1 MKKTTKR
8 LMNGAL
14 AMLLVLCMVLPASAT
29 DTEIP
34 VTEVPAIETPAPE
47 APETEAPAVEE
58 PAAEPVKEAP
68 VTEAPVTEVPATEV
82 PAAEEP
88 TAEPTEEVP
97 VTEAP
102 ATEEPS
108 AEPVETPAAEEP
120 AAEPTEEAPV
130 TEAPATEAPSAEPA
144 ASPAPIT
151 EDDLPA
157 NAKLMVIIQDEL
169 NADRSVSVYAAYD
182 GDFLSFGDSVSLIT
196 VLHGYD
202 NVTYSLQ
209 WQQSPDNAS
218 WSDIPAACGA
228 SYSFIINESNY
239 TLFYRVTVTVTGVIV
254 PDDLAAAAQAE

>member
-34 VTEVPAIETPAPE
+34 VTEVPAIGTPAPE
-47 APETEAPAVEE
+47 APETESPAVEE
-58 PAAEPVKEAP
+58 PAAEPA
-68 VTEAPVTEVPATEV
+68 AEVPATEV

-88 TAEPTEEVP
+88 TAEPTEEAP
-97 VTEAP
+97 VTETP

-108 AEPVETPAAEEP
+108 AEPAV
-120 AAEPTEEAPV
+120 
-130 TEAPATEAPSAEPA
+130 
-144 ASPAPIT
+144 SPAPIT
-151 EDDLPA
+151 EEDLPA
-157 NAKLMVIIQDEL
+157 NARLMAIIQDEL

-182 GDFLSFGDSVSLIT
+182 GDFLSFGDSVSLIA

-239 TLFYRVTVTVTGVIV
+239 TLFYRVSVTVTGVIV

>member
-14 AMLLVLCMVLPASAT
+14 ALLLVLSMVLPASAT
-29 DTEIP
+29 EVEIP

-47 APETEAPAVEE
+47 APVT
-58 PAAEPVKEAP
+58 EAP
-68 VTEAPVTEVPATEV
+68 VTEVPVTEAPATEVPATEVPVTEVPATEV
-82 PAAEEP
+82 PATEAP
-88 TAEPTEEVP
+88 TVEPTEEAP
-97 VTEAP
+97 VTETP
-102 ATEEPS
+102 ATEAPS

-120 AAEPTEEAPV
+120 TAE
-130 TEAPATEAPSAEPA
+130 PSAEPTA
-144 ASPAPIT
+144 TPAPIT
-151 EDDLPA
+151 EEDLPA
-157 NAKLMVIIQDEL
+157 NAKLMAIIQDEL

-182 GDFLSFGDSVSLIT
+182 GDFLSFGDQVSLIA

-209 WQQSPDNAS
+209 WQKSPDNAS

-228 SYSFIINESNY
+228 SYSFIINEANY